1 MATLRDVRRK
11 INSIQSTQTITRTM
25 RMVSASKLARSQ
37 TTLERISAYAGKMEE
52 LLKRVAQRLPE
63 DAHPLLSRKDEIKNV
78 LLLPIASDRGLSGAF
93 NLNIAKPVEDFI
105 RTNQATYEN
114 IGVYLIGRKIRDY
127 FKRRHVRTVKEWLD
141 VKTVDPSVVDA
152 IASDVTNL
160 YMDGEY
166 DKVYLIYT
174 HFRSAVRQEVLFQ
187 EFLPITVAKSEGEET
202 LDYLYEPKM
211 EEIIYDL
218 IPQFIRTK
226 VYFALAESQ
235 TSEHAARMAAMEN
248 ATNNCGEMITYLT
261 LVYNKTR
268 QQSITNEMMDIV
280 GGAEALQGE

>member
-1 MATLRDVRRK
+1 
-11 INSIQSTQTITRTM
+11 M
-25 RMVSASKLARSQ
+25 RMVSASKLARAQ
-37 TTLERISAYAGKMEE
+37 VTLERISAYAGKMEE

-63 DAHPLLSRKDEIKNV
+63 DAHPLLSRKEEIKNV

-105 RTNQATYEN
+105 RTNRATYEK
-114 IGVYLIGRKIRDY
+114 IGVYLVGKKIRDY
-127 FKRRHVRTVKEWLD
+127 FKRRRIETIKEWID
-141 VKTVDPSVVDA
+141 VKTVDPGVVDA
-152 IASDVTNL
+152 IASDITNL

-174 HFRSAVRQEVLFQ
+174 HFRSAVRQEVVFQ
-187 EFLPITVAKSEGEET
+187 EFLPITVAQPEGEET

-226 VYFALAESQ
+226 IYFALAESQ

-248 ATNNCGEMITYLT
+248 ATNNCGEMITFLT

>member
-11 INSIQSTQTITRTM
+11 INSIQSTQIITRTM
-25 RMVSASKLARSQ
+25 RMVSASKLARAQ
-37 TTLERISAYAGKMEE
+37 ATLERITSYAGKMEE
-52 LLKRVAQRLPE
+52 LLKRVASRLPD
-63 DAHPLLSRKDEIKNV
+63 DAHPLLARREEVKNV

-93 NLNIAKPVEDFI
+93 NMNIAKPVEDFI
-105 RTNQATYEN
+105 RTNQATYEK
-114 IGVYLIGRKIRDY
+114 IGVYLVGKKIRDY
-127 FKRRHVRTVKEWLD
+127 LKRRHIQTMKEWID
-141 VKTVDPSVVDA
+141 VKTVDPGVVDA
-152 IASDVTNL
+152 IASDITNL

-187 EFLPITVAKSEGEET
+187 EFLPISVEKSEET

-218 IPQFIRTK
+218 IPQFVKTK
-226 VYFALAESQ
+226 IYFALAESQ

-280 GGAEALQGE
+280 GGAEALQSE